1 MASGSM
7 VDGITMPVPGLRA
20 VILHKHI
27 LFRDLIELELCEL
40 GPVDVVGST
49 HDRQVALDLVRSHQA
64 NALVLEAA
72 DGFIDRSAMLNIFC
86 VGAETTPHFVLIA
99 ANLTTSEIEVLQA
112 TVSYRPHL
120 GDIRP
125 LLTRTG

>member
-1 MASGSM
+1 
-7 VDGITMPVPGLRA
+7 MPVPGLRA
-20 VILHKHI
+20 VILHKHV
-27 LFRDLIELELCEL
+27 LFRDLIELELREL

-64 NALVLEAA
+64 TALVLEAA
-72 DGFIDRSAMLNIFC
+72 DGFIDRAAMLNIFC
-86 VGAETTPHFVLIA
+86 AGAETTPHFVLIA
-99 ANLTTSEIEVLQA
+99 ANLTTSEIEVLQD